1 MSYKSFTFS
10 WHCCWKSS
18 LLRCDTHWVSGS
30 FICRAKQS
38 KRWIAWPC
46 RWRNFNP
53 SHCWELLTQQQGI
66 TSYRT
71 WMSFFLTAVMS
82 QSSWHI
88 TLQTL
93 QWPLCKAAA
102 TPGYVLFSDIF
113 SPYLLP
119 WALICMNHQ
128 NQFLALGRKIGC
140 LNHGCHTPSLVVNN
154 KEENGCILLCLE
166 L

>member
-1 MSYKSFTFS
+1 MATLLKI
-10 WHCCWKSS
+10 KSS
-18 LLRCDTHWVSGS
+18 GMWHPLGERFLHLQGQAIQNLDCLALHM
-30 FICRAKQS
+30 K
-38 KRWIAWPC
+38 
-46 RWRNFNP
+46 NFNP
-53 SHCWELLTQQQGI
+53 SKCRELLTQQQGV

-71 WMSFFLTAVMS
+71 WISFFLTAVMS

-93 QWPLCKAAA
+93 QWPLCKSAD
-102 TPGYVLFSDIF
+102 TPCYLLFSDIF